1 MFDVPNEGYISSKPM
16 HRACD
21 FGEVLDESAV
31 EIAKSEKTLYVLLG
45 FWDRPVDNTLDLDR
59 VHGYL
64 VVRDDHSKVF
74 NLRPLELAF
83 FWLEVQV
90 ILLEALENL
99 VHQSA
104 MFSEILGGND
114 HIVDVNEN
122 LSGGNLFFEHFRH
135 HPLKGGGGVAEAE
148 EHNEWLIETT
158 IGLESRF
165 VLISRIESD
174 VVIT

>member
-1 MFDVPNEGYISSKPM
+1 
-16 HRACD
+16 
-21 FGEVLDESAV
+21 
-31 EIAKSEKTLYVLLG
+31 
-45 FWDRPVDNTLDLDR
+45 LDLDR

-64 VVRDDHSKVF
+64 VVQYNHAEVF
-74 NLRPLELAF
+74 DLRPLELAF

-104 MFSEILGGND
+104 MFGEILGGDD
-114 HIVDVNEN
+114 HVVNVFEN
-122 LSGGNLFFEHFRH
+122 LSGGDFFLEHFRH
-135 HPLKGGGGVAEAE
+135 HPLEGGGGVAEAE

-165 VLISRIESD
+165 ILVSRIESD